1 VLNSWPGSYQ
11 GQVVVTDTGTSPK
24 NGWKVAWTFPGNQQ
38 ITTLFNGAYTQSGQQ
53 VTVTNVSYNET
64 IPAGGSVNFG
74 FIANVTGTNAAPA
87 SITCS

>member
-1 VLNSWPGSYQ
+1 
-11 GQVVVTDTGTSPK
+11 
-24 NGWKVAWTFPGNQQ
+24 VAWTFPGNQQ

-53 VTVTNVSYNET
+53 VTVTNVSYNAT
-64 IPAGGSVNFG
+64 IPAGGSVLFG